1 VGTMRNHGGLEQAL
15 ERVKQEKLNEALAA
29 GCTSVREVGE
39 FLSIEKSRAWR
50 LLRKY
55 GYTRSATWGP
65 TAKRAKRASR

>member
-1 VGTMRNHGGLEQAL
+1 MAMKKVLGLDAAIDA
-15 ERVKQEKLNEALAA
+15 VKEEKLNEALRA
-29 GCTSVREVGE
+29 GHMSVREVGE

-65 TAKRAKRASR
+65 TKRKKKA